1 MYEGGGATRV
11 AATRPEGGGDKG
23 SDVAKGYTCN
33 SKSALAAPAV
43 FTARKL
49 LSRRS

>member
-1 MYEGGGATRV
+1 MVKVCGPLETVPWDYAARV

-33 SKSALAAPAV
+33 PNQG
-43 FTARKL
+43 RG
-49 LSRRS
+49 